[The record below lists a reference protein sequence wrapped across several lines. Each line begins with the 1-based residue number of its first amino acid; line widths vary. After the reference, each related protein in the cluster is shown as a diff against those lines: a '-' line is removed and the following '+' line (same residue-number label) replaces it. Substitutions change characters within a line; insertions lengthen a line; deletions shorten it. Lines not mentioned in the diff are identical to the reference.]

1 MYVAIYVSLFGF
13 DWMNFCGLVR
23 MGKRKLGESDSDDTD
38 EDEDEDEEER
48 EEKSVV
54 LNGENHSDS
63 SKEVEGSSGSVTGE
77 KQVTCESESGSEGE
91 KDIVLQEIVESN
103 GCAEVEPV
111 ICDKEMSETTSVSV
125 SDSTTEAV
133 AVDETANVLN
143 FGNREACDESLSV
156 DSQTNGN
163 LDSKSSVHEET
174 VVTTNAAELEKPLN
188 FDEFN
193 SAAEMEVCC

>member
-1 MYVAIYVSLFGF
+1 
-13 DWMNFCGLVR
+13 
-23 MGKRKLGESDSDDTD
+23 MGKRKLGESDSDDDT
-38 EDEDEDEEER
+38 DEDEEER
-48 EEKSVV
+48 KEKSVV

-77 KQVTCESESGSEGE
+77 KQVPCECESESGSEGE

-103 GCAEVEPV
+103 GCAEVVEPV
-111 ICDKEMSETTSVSV
+111 ICEKEMSETTSVSFSV
-125 SDSTTEAV
+125 STPEAV

-163 LDSKSSVHEET
+163 LDSKSSVHEDT

>member
-23 MGKRKLGESDSDDTD
+23 MGKRKLGESDSDDT
-38 EDEDEDEEER
+38 DEDEEER

-103 GCAEVEPV
+103 GCVEAVEPV

-125 SDSTTEAV
+125 SVSTTEAV

-143 FGNREACDESLSV
+143 LGNREACDESLSV

-163 LDSKSSVHEET
+163 LDSKLSVHEET